1 MTGCDL
7 CGGYKCPHE
16 FDQAKPCDV
25 HSVSVSQ
32 ARCAEIIDDPS
43 LKAYVDGGRF
53 HNKKNPLN
61 YPQPT
66 ESQKVK
72 LQEYDQFRKEK
83 RATMAED
90 KGGNGGN
97 AQRGRPLSTN
107 MHGSPPDDKEEAEAE
122 MSTAEQMKAMRI
134 ELGLNVHSLDA
145 AVEKQSARYE
155 TADSFDDDELDHEEW
170 PKIA

>member
-7 CGGYKCPHE
+7 CDGYKCPHKL
-16 FDQAKPCDV
+16 DQAKPCDV

-66 ESQKVK
+66 ESQKTK
-72 LQEYDQFRKEK
+72 LQEYDQYRKEK
-83 RATMAED
+83 RATMAAKG
-90 KGGNGGN
+90 KGG
-97 AQRGRPLSTN
+97 
-107 MHGSPPDDKEEAEAE
+107 
-122 MSTAEQMKAMRI
+122 
-134 ELGLNVHSLDA
+134 
-145 AVEKQSARYE
+145 
-155 TADSFDDDELDHEEW
+155 
-170 PKIA
+170 